1 MGVDR
6 ATVLKRC
13 RSLDLDPAYVGKT
26 VKKNR
31 KGRNASKGNR
41 KVSEYGLQL
50 AEKQK
55 VKFIYGV
62 QEKQFRLLFARAEK
76 MKGIV
81 GSNLMILLELRL
93 DNILFRMGL
102 ARTRRE
108 ARQIVSHRHVLVNGK
123 IVNIPSY
130 TVSVGDK
137 IEIKEKSRSS
147 QEFKDIIEA
156 NDGVASPE
164 WLKVDRE
171 KLSGTVET
179 KPLREQIDV
188 PVNETLIVELYS
200 K

>member
-13 RSLDLDPAYVGKT
+13 RSVDLDPAYVGKT

-93 DNILFRMGL
+93 DNILFRMGF

>member
-76 MKGIV
+76 MRGIV

-137 IEIKEKSRSS
+137 IEIKEKSRAS

>member
-1 MGVDR
+1 
-6 ATVLKRC
+6 
-13 RSLDLDPAYVGKT
+13 
-26 VKKNR
+26 
-31 KGRNASKGNR
+31 
-41 KVSEYGLQL
+41 
-50 AEKQK
+50 
-55 VKFIYGV
+55 
-62 QEKQFRLLFARAEK
+62 

-137 IEIKEKSRSS
+137 IEIKEKSRNS
-147 QEFKDIIEA
+147 QEFKDIVEA